1 MRASFCIKEMPM
13 KSLKVLLSFILR
25 VLCSG
30 MGGRAGQGARGLAS
44 AARGATQSMATLSQK
59 QCKMRSDSTLRDGYF
74 FP

>member
-44 AARGATQSMATLSQK
+44 AARDATLSIAAPRTPREAHF
-59 QCKMRSDSTLRDGYF
+59 MPNRRW
-74 FP
+74 

>member
-30 MGGRAGQGARGLAS
+30 MGGRAGHGARGLAS
-44 AARGATQSMATLSQK
+44 LCAHEV
-59 QCKMRSDSTLRDGYF
+59 
-74 FP
+74 

>member
-30 MGGRAGQGARGLAS
+30 MGGRAGQGVRGMAS
-44 AARGATQSMATLSQK
+44 AAGSAKRAQ
-59 QCKMRSDSTLRDGYF
+59 RSALPSIKAD
-74 FP
+74 